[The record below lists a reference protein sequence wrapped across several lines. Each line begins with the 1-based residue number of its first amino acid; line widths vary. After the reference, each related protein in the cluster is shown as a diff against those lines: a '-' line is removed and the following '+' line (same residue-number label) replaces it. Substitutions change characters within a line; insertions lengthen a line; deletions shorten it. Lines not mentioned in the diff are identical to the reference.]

1 MIHLVENIL
10 VKTERVIEIV
20 GVGIREA
27 VRHLR
32 QRKSLR
38 GVDRRPP
45 VPHPWRDSIGT
56 R

>member
-10 VKTERVIEIV
+10 VETELVIE
-20 GVGIREA
+20 VGIREA

-32 QRKSLR
+32 QRKSLQ
-38 GVDRRPP
+38 GVDRRPL